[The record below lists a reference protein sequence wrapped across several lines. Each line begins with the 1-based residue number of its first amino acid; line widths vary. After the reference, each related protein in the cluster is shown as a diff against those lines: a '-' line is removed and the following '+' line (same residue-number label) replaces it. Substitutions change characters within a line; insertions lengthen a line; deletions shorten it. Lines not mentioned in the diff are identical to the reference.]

1 MLLRPAVLARIERPR
16 WVRFRT
22 VMTTYAMPLYLL
34 HSTAMA
40 IALYGFW
47 RLTGRRADNLEISG
61 LWWATRPLAVV
72 VPLLITLPLLWGYGR
87 LHRRHVA

>member
-1 MLLRPAVLARIERPR
+1 MLTRMERPR

-22 VMTTYAMPLYLL
+22 LVNTYAMPLYLL
-34 HSTAMA
+34 HSTGMA

-47 RLTGRRADNLEISG
+47 RLTGRRADTIEISG
-61 LWWATRPLAVV
+61 MWWATRPLAVV

-87 LHRRHVA
+87 LHARAQVRADVR